1 MPFISPLALL
11 GLVFF
16 PAVIAMYLLKL
27 RRDRAPVPSTLLWQ
41 KLVADVE
48 ANAPWQKLRRS
59 LLLLIQLLLVLLLVF
74 LAARPFIERPAGLAQ
89 DIVLVIDTSASMQA
103 TDVAPDRLTAAK
115 QAAIESLKDLPSG
128 GKVSVI
134 AAGRTAKVVANGT
147 ADLGRVRQAIES
159 IEPTTAAGDLGDALR
174 LASALAARSGDAE
187 IVVATDASLAR
198 PLVFA
203 GGGATGGG
211 PVGTP
216 VPGASASPSA
226 APSVSPA
233 ASSGTGG
240 GVLAGILDAPVRVL
254 QVGRDRENQA
264 LAALAVRTASS
275 GVSRSVF
282 VSIANLDIERV
293 ERRIELY
300 GDGQLLESQD
310 KYLEPQARTDVVI
323 DDLPTSVRVVE
334 VRLTTAGGDPD
345 PDASI
350 AGDDLAVDDRAW
362 AIVPPDRLRRVLLV
376 GDGDPYLETAL
387 SYLPDSELYGVTPD
401 KYGPGTKP
409 ELFDLIIFEGNVPA
423 QLPAKPTLLIA
434 PPKDSDLADVSG
446 TIDGPGIGVLEP
458 DEPILRYVD
467 LSTLHIASAQKLTL
481 PSWARAI
488 IPGPGGAPLLYT
500 GTRSG
505 IPAAVLAF
513 EPRRSD
519 LPLQV
524 AFPILMA
531 NLTGELLGGSSTPL
545 DSIVPGSPV
554 TLPIPDGATGIRVER
569 PDGTVD
575 ELIATD
581 PDTRSIV
588 FSRTELLGVYTVTP
602 ILAPGA
608 SGSAD
613 PSGSPTVAP
622 SASAS
627 APASGGVGGA
637 SPSAVPTSPPA
648 DPDEPQRFAVD
659 LFDVDESNIAPGSV
673 AAIEALGAPRGQGPG
688 QGAAAARPAARDELW
703 VPLVLAA
710 LVFLFVEWAV
720 YERDT
725 LARLRRSLA
734 ARLGGASVP
743 GRGG

>member
-147 ADLGRVRQAIES
+147 SDLGRVRQAIES

-211 PVGTP
+211 PAGTP
-216 VPGASASPSA
+216 VPGASGSPSA

-401 KYGPGTKP
+401 KYGTGH
-409 ELFDLIIFEGNVPA
+409 E
-423 QLPAKPTLLIA
+423 
-434 PPKDSDLADVSG
+434 
-446 TIDGPGIGVLEP
+446 
-458 DEPILRYVD
+458 
-467 LSTLHIASAQKLTL
+467 
-481 PSWARAI
+481 ARAVRPDHLRGQRAGAA
-488 IPGPGGAPLLYT
+488 PGEAHAAHRAAEGFRPRRCQRHHRWPGDRCPRARRAHPPLRRPLDAPHRVGAEADAPVVGAGDHPGAGWRAAAVHGDALGDPGGRPGVRAATLRPATPGRVPDPHGEPHRRAAGRLLDT
-500 GTRSG
+500 PRFDRPGLAG
-505 IPAAVLAF
+505 DPAHPRWRHRD
-513 EPRRSD
+513 PRR
-519 LPLQV
+519 
-524 AFPILMA
+524 
-531 NLTGELLGGSSTPL
+531 
-545 DSIVPGSPV
+545 
-554 TLPIPDGATGIRVER
+554 
-569 PDGTVD
+569 
-575 ELIATD
+575 
-581 PDTRSIV
+581 
-588 FSRTELLGVYTVTP
+588 
-602 ILAPGA
+602 AP
-608 SGSAD
+608 
-613 PSGSPTVAP
+613 
-622 SASAS
+622 
-627 APASGGVGGA
+627 
-637 SPSAVPTSPPA
+637 
-648 DPDEPQRFAVD
+648 
-659 LFDVDESNIAPGSV
+659 
-673 AAIEALGAPRGQGPG
+673 
-688 QGAAAARPAARDELW
+688 
-703 VPLVLAA
+703 
-710 LVFLFVEWAV
+710 
-720 YERDT
+720 
-725 LARLRRSLA
+725 
-734 ARLGGASVP
+734 
-743 GRGG
+743 